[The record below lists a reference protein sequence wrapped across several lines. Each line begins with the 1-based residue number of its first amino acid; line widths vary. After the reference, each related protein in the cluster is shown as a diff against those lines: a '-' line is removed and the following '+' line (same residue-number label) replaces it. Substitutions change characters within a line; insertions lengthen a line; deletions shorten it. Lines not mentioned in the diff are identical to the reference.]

1 MVDTSITASRAK
13 CPTQKPRDWAA
24 IAILCLIG
32 TGAISAP
39 LMVYAVHTHRENVAR
54 GHELVEQWQ
63 DATLYRRLHQG
74 EGTE

>member
-1 MVDTSITASRAK
+1 MVDQSITADRSK
-13 CPTQKPRDWAA
+13 CPTPKPRDWAA

-39 LMVYAVHTHRENVAR
+39 LMAYAVYTHRENIAQ
-54 GHELVEQWQ
+54 GHDLVEQWQ
-63 DATLYRRLHQG
+63 DATLYRRLHG

>member
-1 MVDTSITASRAK
+1 MVDQSITADRSK
-13 CPTQKPRDWAA
+13 WAA

-39 LMVYAVHTHRENVAR
+39 LIAYAVHTHRENIAQ
-54 GHELVEQWQ
+54 GHVFVEQWQ
-63 DATLYRRLHQG
+63 DATLYRRLHG